1 MNYYINRWENI
12 AGTHYMLHD
21 THMGKFSY
29 IFDNNEY
36 VVKPDHKLIFF
47 NLTGIS
53 YQIIELLHELIKICR
68 WSAFPHESD
77 GVCGAVGV
85 DETTSYIEDYKYWL
99 KHDDELYSI
108 LSKKIMSKMTKTKS
122 LLI

>member
-21 THMGKFSY
+21 THMGKFSTIFNDKHY
-29 IFDNNEY
+29 II
-36 VVKPDHKLIFF
+36 KKDHKPIFF

-53 YQIIELLHELIKICR
+53 YQVVELIHELIKIKLY
-68 WSAFPHESD
+68 PKYM
-77 GVCGAVGV
+77 GLG
-85 DETTSYIEDYKYWL
+85 YKEWL